1 MQLKLPPVPENKK
14 TDRDKM
20 NRDIRFFLNLQILAD
35 ELIEQYQDIKFY
47 RGQDAQ
53 TLEGV
58 YFYNSSRALLSRYVY
73 ILKEKDLQSI
83 FPEQHCSLIVLGEI
97 PERWKTGVHSIL
109 QLPEETDI
117 LDLMNRCQEAFHKHE
132 SWAEKLQNIIVQ
144 EGSVDELCQISCS
157 YFENPLFVHDSQL
170 QVISCPVWREEM
182 IAWEK
187 DEQTGQLITPLE
199 DLNDFRTNR
208 EYLHTLTTEGAHI
221 FSAELRGYRD
231 IYVNIRDDNGT
242 YEGRLVICEIDN
254 PLKPGQ
260 FASAEYLAKLIRM
273 VLSRRGHLDI
283 PYKRALYQMLESMV
297 QGKSFTNSEIESRIS
312 QCKWTLTDHY
322 VCIRTDGEEQE
333 GNPGSAASL
342 CNYVETKVP
351 GSRAFFI
358 GNQIC
363 IIINLSVNKDY
374 TSEMAGILRDGLFKA
389 GFSNVFDDFTRLSH
403 YYHQAS
409 VALEYCRRR
418 NDTKWY
424 YMFEDIVMDY
434 IGDLC
439 RSQFEPEELCA
450 CELKM
455 LREYDKENHTELYE
469 TLCKYI
475 LNERNTVATAAQL
488 YIGRSTLFYR
498 LRKIK
503 EITGLAAAD
512 MAKPI
517 KNLYLRFSMFIMKNY
532 IEKGE

>member
-1 MQLKLPPVPENKK
+1 
-14 TDRDKM
+14 M

-58 YFYNSSRALLSRYVY
+58 YFYNSSRELLSRYVY

-144 EGSVDELCQISCS
+144 EGSVNELCQISCS

-297 QGKSFTNSEIESRIS
+297 QQTAGADILDITIPAES
-312 QCKWTLTDHY
+312 WTLDESLAPDLEMPGTMPIYPYYADVTVAEAQAGYFPAAALHTESLKAAAAAGMAP
-322 VCIRTDGEEQE
+322 VLQALE
-333 GNPGSAASL
+333 GKVRFWAKEAPGSALTASL
-342 CNYVETKVP
+342 ALLSGGKDSAGQGFGVVNVGTALQINVPGGVAGVGEDGKISVSVLPVNTPEGVAGLGADGKVP
-351 GSRAFFI
+351 ASLLPETG
-358 GNQIC
+358 G
-363 IIINLSVNKDY
+363 
-374 TSEMAGILRDGLFKA
+374 
-389 GFSNVFDDFTRLSH
+389 GFVQMTEEIPVEQRKPNTMYSLIEVDF
-403 YYHQAS
+403 
-409 VALEYCRRR
+409 
-418 NDTKWY
+418 
-424 YMFEDIVMDY
+424 
-434 IGDLC
+434 G
-439 RSQFEPEELCA
+439 
-450 CELKM
+450 
-455 LREYDKENHTELYE
+455 
-469 TLCKYI
+469 
-475 LNERNTVATAAQL
+475 
-488 YIGRSTLFYR
+488 
-498 LRKIK
+498 
-503 EITGLAAAD
+503 
-512 MAKPI
+512 
-517 KNLYLRFSMFIMKNY
+517 
-532 IEKGE
+532 